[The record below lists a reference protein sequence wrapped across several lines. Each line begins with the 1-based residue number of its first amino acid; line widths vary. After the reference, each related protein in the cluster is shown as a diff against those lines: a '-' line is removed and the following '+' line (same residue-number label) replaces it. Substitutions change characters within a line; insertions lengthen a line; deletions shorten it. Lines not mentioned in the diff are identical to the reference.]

1 MQAMRIALGSDAAGE
16 LPDSIERW
24 LRERGHEVTRF
35 GALRRGETEA
45 WPSVALSVGNAVAR
59 GRADFG
65 VLCCW
70 TGTGV
75 CIAANKV
82 AGVRA
87 ALCADAAT
95 AAGAREWN
103 DANVLCLSLR
113 ATSGPVAEE
122 MLAAWFSQSPTG
134 EPAYRAMIDELRAR

>member
-1 MQAMRIALGSDAAGE
+1 
-16 LPDSIERW
+16 
-24 LRERGHEVTRF
+24 
-35 GALRRGETEA
+35 
-45 WPSVALSVGNAVAR
+45 
-59 GRADFG
+59 FG

-75 CIAANKV
+75 SIAANKV
-82 AGVRA
+82 SGVRA

-113 ATSGPVAEE
+113 ATSVPLAQE
-122 MLAAWFSQSPTG
+122 MLEAWFAAEPTND
-134 EPAYRAMIDELRAR
+134 PRYRAMIERIE